1 MPLCRDAVPTLPIAW
16 ITRRGGALAPGHGAP
31 LAIIYNPSIT
41 LALSASC
48 AVVVNTY
55 APRRQPP
62 HEGP

>member
-1 MPLCRDAVPTLPIAW
+1 MSWGRDASATRPLGSHGRDTVSPLPD
-16 ITRRGGALAPGHGAP
+16 
-31 LAIIYNPSIT
+31 IIYNPSIT